1 MQAFIR
7 PKKGEPFPRPVQDIG
22 VPLSDRKTTISPYT
36 MAKPIPEGNFPM
48 VAKTFYGLEEVLAEE
63 LRALGAMRVTPARR
77 AVSFYG
83 DTGFLYKANLCLR
96 TALSVLVPI
105 KTDKVFNETQL
116 YKSVYNIPW
125 ERYLSARDTLA
136 VDATVASQVFTNSH
150 YVTLKVKDA
159 IVDRIRDKMNARPD
173 IDREDPSLRVN
184 VHLADRTLTLSL
196 DSSLGLH
203 KRGYRAATNIAPI
216 NEVLAAGLLLLSGWK
231 GLTNLMDPMCGS
243 GTILIEAAMI
253 AANIPAC
260 IHKKRFGFE
269 SWNDFDP
276 ELFEKIKTVS
286 LKKMRDPDIAI
297 LGRDKAPSAIAK
309 TIENITN
316 AGLDDFIKVSRQ
328 DFFHSRRPENGRWT
342 LLFNPPYGQRLEI
355 DERDFYKKVGDTLKT
370 NYPDT
375 EAWMITASKEGLK
388 SIGLR
393 TSRSI
398 PLMNANLE
406 SRLVKYELY
415 TGSRRAP
422 KSDGSSQDSDTA
434 QQPPSAPTTA

>member
-1 MQAFIR
+1 
-7 PKKGEPFPRPVQDIG
+7 
-22 VPLSDRKTTISPYT
+22 

-63 LRALGAMRVTPARR
+63 LRALGAMRVSPARR

-83 DTGFLYKANLCLR
+83 DRGFLYKANLCLR

-105 KTDKVFNETQL
+105 KTDKVYNEVQL
-116 YKSVYNIPW
+116 YKSVYNVSW

-173 IDREDPSLRVN
+173 VDREDPSLRVN

-216 NEVLAAGLLLLSGWK
+216 NEVLAAGLLLLSGWR
-231 GLTNLMDPMCGS
+231 GTTHLMDPMCGS

-269 SWNDFDP
+269 SWKDFDP
-276 ELFEKIKTVS
+276 ELFAKIKEVS
-286 LKKMRDPDIAI
+286 LKKMRDPDVSI

-309 TIENITN
+309 SIENITN
-316 AGLDDFIKVSRQ
+316 AGLDEFVRVSRQ
-328 DFFHSRRPENGRWT
+328 DFFQSRRPEGGRWT

-355 DERDFYKKVGDTLKT
+355 DEQDFYKKIGDTLKT
-370 NYPDT
+370 AYPDT
-375 EAWMITASKEGLK
+375 VAWMITASREGLK
-388 SIGLR
+388 SMGLR

-415 TGSRRAP
+415 AGSRRTL
-422 KSDGSSQDSDTA
+422 KSGDGMSGPDPEEKKASEGA
-434 QQPPSAPTTA
+434 